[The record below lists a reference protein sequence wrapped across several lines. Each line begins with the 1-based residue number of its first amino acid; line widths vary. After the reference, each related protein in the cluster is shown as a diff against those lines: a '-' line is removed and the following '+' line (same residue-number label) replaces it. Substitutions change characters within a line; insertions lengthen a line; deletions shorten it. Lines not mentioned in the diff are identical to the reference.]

1 MLYKEYRCGT
11 CNKLL
16 FKGLLVDS
24 EVEVK
29 CRGCGNLHSF
39 SGESKEKLLCFA
51 GYCPHRKTKE
61 SAVQEGKR
69 ALASR

>member
-1 MLYKEYRCGT
+1 MLYKEYRCPS

-29 CRGCGNLHSF
+29 CRGCGNLTPF
-39 SGESKEKLLCFA
+39 TGESKGKLLCYKE
-51 GYCPHRKTKE
+51 GCGNRKTM
-61 SAVQEGKR
+61 SDAVQEGKQS
-69 ALASR
+69 LAA

>member
-1 MLYKEYRCGT
+1 MPYKEYRCPT

-29 CRGCGNLHSF
+29 CRGCGNLHPF
-39 SGESKEKLLCFA
+39 TGMSKAKLLCYKE
-51 GYCPHRKTKE
+51 GCGNRKTMAD
-61 SAVQEGKR
+61 AVGEGKKV
-69 ALASR
+69 LAA

>member
-1 MLYKEYRCGT
+1 MLYKEYRCPS

-29 CRGCGNLHSF
+29 CRGC
-39 SGESKEKLLCFA
+39 SGLNMFHGEAKEKLLCFKEN
-51 GYCPHRKTKE
+51 CPNRKSRGDVLK
-61 SAVQEGKR
+61 EGK
-69 ALASR
+69 AQ